1 MKQKCKTCGKN
12 AEGEYCFQHKPRKEM
27 KKTVLKAAKHF
38 SEYNNTM
45 GKMEKL
51 LEMQLFFL
59 SIWKKR
65 PHKSEISG
73 ESLGNEALSIFFHH
87 ILEKNKYPEACLD
100 EENIILLSFQEHQN
114 VENDMYKYEK
124 INKKREQ
131 LKIKYNII

>member
-1 MKQKCKTCGKN
+1 
-12 AEGEYCFQHKPRKEM
+12 
-27 KKTVLKAAKHF
+27 
-38 SEYNNTM
+38 
-45 GKMEKL
+45 MEKL

-100 EENIILLSFQEHQN
+100 EENIIIIIDSHQFWNYRLLCTIGQ
-114 VENDMYKYEK
+114 Y
-124 INKKREQ
+124 
-131 LKIKYNII
+131 